1 MSVAWRPPHT
11 RMRTPVPSHDWLH
24 TASRPDD
31 VPHPLAPAMIP
42 SMLRG
47 APILLAACVLQL
59 PSARTGS
66 AQALPSDSAILA
78 ILRTRVDGGH
88 AVGLVVGIVE
98 HGRRRYVASGR
109 VGVARAPID
118 EHTILEIGSISKT
131 FTGLLLADA
140 VTRGEVR
147 LDQPVRELLPT
158 GTVVPAKDGKPITL
172 EQLATH
178 RAGLPRL
185 PSNLAPADPA
195 DPYAGYGAR
204 RLYAFLAGHALAR
217 APGDQAEYSNLG
229 AGLLGHALTRRAGV
243 PSWSVLVDRRIT
255 GPLGMRETFVEVP
268 AALRARLAVGHDETM
283 AAVPAWHLDA
293 LAGAGALRSTAAD
306 MLVYLAAALDTAR
319 GPLGPAMALARTP
332 RADFG
337 PGSRIAL
344 GWMVSGPPTHPLWW
358 HNGGTGG
365 FRSFAAF
372 DPARQVGVVVLAN
385 AAVSVDDIGMHL
397 MNPTVP
403 VGRPMLAP
411 RASVDVSSEVL
422 DRIVGEYALSPTMRL
437 VISRQG
443 NALYGQVTGQSRFPL
458 TAIAAD
464 RFVFPAAGV
473 ELTFDLQVPGPAR
486 RLTLRQNGSAVT
498 AERRF

>member
-1 MSVAWRPPHT
+1 
-11 RMRTPVPSHDWLH
+11 
-24 TASRPDD
+24 
-31 VPHPLAPAMIP
+31 MIP
-42 SMLRG
+42 SMLRR

-59 PSARTGS
+59 PSARTVS
-66 AQALPSDSAILA
+66 AQALPSDSAIRA
-78 ILRTRVDGGH
+78 ILETRVDSGH

-98 HGRRRYVASGR
+98 HGRRRYIASGR
-109 VGVARAPID
+109 VGVGRAPID

-140 VTRGEVR
+140 VARREVR
-147 LDQPVRELLPT
+147 LDQPVTELLPM
-158 GTVVPAKDGKPITL
+158 GTVVPEKDGKPITL

-185 PSNLAPADPA
+185 PGNLAPTDPA
-195 DPYAGYGAR
+195 DPYAGYDAR

-217 APGDQAEYSNLG
+217 APGEQAVYSNLG
-229 AGLLGHALTRRAGV
+229 AGLLGHALTRRASA
-243 PSWSVLVDRRIT
+243 PSWGALVDRRIT

-268 AALRARLAVGHDETM
+268 APLRARLAVGHDERL

-306 MLVYLAAALDTAR
+306 MLVYLAAALDTVR
-319 GPLGPAMALARTP
+319 GPLAPAMARARAP

-337 PGSRIAL
+337 HGARIAL
-344 GWMVSGPPTHPLWW
+344 GWMVSGPPTRPLWW

-372 DPARQVGVVVLAN
+372 DPARQVGVVVLTN

-397 MNPTVP
+397 MNPSVP
-403 VGRPMLAP
+403 VGRPVLAP
-411 RASVDVSSEVL
+411 RVTVALSTEAL
-422 DRIVGEYALSPTMRL
+422 DRLIGAYALTPTIGL

-443 NALYGQVTGQSRFPL
+443 DALYGQVTGQPRFPL
-458 TAIAAD
+458 TATAAD

-473 ELTFDLQVPGPAR
+473 ELTFDLQAPGPAR

-498 AERRF
+498 AERRL